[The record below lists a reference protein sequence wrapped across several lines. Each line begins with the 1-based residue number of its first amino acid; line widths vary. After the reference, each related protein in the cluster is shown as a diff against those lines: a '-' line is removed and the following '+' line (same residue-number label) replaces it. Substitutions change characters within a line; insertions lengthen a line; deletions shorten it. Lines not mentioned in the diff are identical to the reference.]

1 MLRAGFSQADI
12 TPGPDC
18 GLVGYEFRQTAL
30 PAGNS
35 GIHDPLRA
43 RVLVVEPPSQPR
55 AVVVSLDLCILS
67 VTAARRLRRIA
78 ARAAHTQPDRVI
90 IVCTHT
96 HSGPYPRWRGDNDID
111 ARFSGTPAADLR
123 YGNLLGERV
132 RSATA
137 AAAHLTYPVTIGT
150 QSAPL
155 GFAYNR
161 RVITPAGIRHCW
173 NPQEQTE
180 LQPSPAADPT
190 CSVVV
195 LQQIDGPR
203 RFILWSASAHPVV
216 LGKTSRAI
224 SADWPGAA
232 SALIDATRPYTH
244 SLFLLG
250 PCGELHPWIA
260 TQESPSNI
268 QPVARVAAGMVDLLT
283 HATRADADARFSVA
297 SKSVTI
303 GRATLDLAVWQ
314 CGPVAILAGPVELF
328 NSVGATIR
336 QTLNRPLIIATNTN
350 GWTGYWPDRPA
361 HDQGGYEVT
370 GARDMGR
377 KPSDTD
383 RLVKEWLS
391 LLA

>member
-161 RVITPAGIRHCW
+161 RVITPAGIRRSKPNFNH
-173 NPQEQTE
+173 PRPPTRHV
-180 LQPSPAADPT
+180 PSWSSNRSTVRVDSSCGARPPTRWFSARPAARSVPT
-190 CSVVV
+190 
-195 LQQIDGPR
+195 
-203 RFILWSASAHPVV
+203 
-216 LGKTSRAI
+216 
-224 SADWPGAA
+224 
-232 SALIDATRPYTH
+232 
-244 SLFLLG
+244 
-250 PCGELHPWIA
+250 
-260 TQESPSNI
+260 
-268 QPVARVAAGMVDLLT
+268 
-283 HATRADADARFSVA
+283 
-297 SKSVTI
+297 
-303 GRATLDLAVWQ
+303 
-314 CGPVAILAGPVELF
+314 GPV
-328 NSVGATIR
+328 R
-336 QTLNRPLIIATNTN
+336 QVR
-350 GWTGYWPDRPA
+350 
-361 HDQGGYEVT
+361 
-370 GARDMGR
+370 
-377 KPSDTD
+377 
-383 RLVKEWLS
+383 
-391 LLA
+391 